1 LAAQNGT
8 DKYIYLLQKGFL
20 LLDLDSRSGAV
31 CSGFVTETWEVF
43 V

>member
-1 LAAQNGT
+1 MAQINIFIAT
-8 DKYIYLLQKGFL
+8 KKGFL

-31 CSGFVTETWEVF
+31 CSGVVTETWEVF